1 MFYAPFGGAVGQ
13 LGIAGQK
20 SDAEIGRRITHR
32 CRDYY
37 SGSFLA
43 QRMSVAIQRGNATS
57 VMGTF
62 VPGAIQVGLLQ

>member
-1 MFYAPFGGAVGQ
+1 MPLSVEQ
-13 LGIAGQK
+13 LGSWGSQAK
-20 SDAEIGRRITHR
+20 SMIAEIGRRITHR